1 MAFKSYSTDSKF
13 KHSGL
18 SVQIEEEHVSIVDLL
33 DVTDV
38 ESSSSDSELEL
49 WDLQFQPEENEK
61 KKLFSQGLYKPGS
74 GEVCAKYITVSA
86 SSVLNHV
93 YYEYPS
99 VKDPAIKDAL
109 LLPEKV
115 IRYEDDGQELY
126 LQLCKETNQTP
137 IKIFHRGLLTDTIDL
152 RYYGIHPGGMR
163 AMSLALSCN
172 TNVKTLDLT
181 SNFLNNVDACYHLG
195 QLFGFK
201 NAINRLIL
209 KQCNIRR
216 QGIRPL
222 VVYFFTRNF
231 DLLDL
236 SDNNLYDEGLA
247 YLIEQLDTGAVIR
260 RLILRSNHLTS
271 VGLQSLAA
279 SIEYHDNIK
288 CLDLS
293 WNNFVV
299 PFGPR
304 ALFHALAESEV
315 IAELDM
321 SWTSLKLSTEL
332 APLFNIR
339 TLKKLNLSNN
349 ALPSASARVIGKN
362 LHLSRGLDL
371 LDLSFNPFTPSDALF
386 LLSKMKLSK
395 VRVKELRLDNIPVSK
410 EFPAE
415 LKEILKLKFRR
426 NTVVTY
432 GHVLRN
438 YNLPEKDIKIIVM
451 KRLVRTT
458 HRKSKNALDVLLVGL
473 KYLDLAEFN
482 RCMRTNETPLK
493 DEFVERMY
501 RSFQG
506 IKNDA
511 GGKFAN
517 LDVMVDYIHRLWPDK
532 KLPPTPP
539 PTPPSPPAPRRT
551 KKKLHKGKKVV
562 KKK

>member
-1 MAFKSYSTDSKF
+1 MKF
-13 KHSGL
+13 GG
-18 SVQIEEEHVSIVDLL
+18 
-33 DVTDV
+33 V
-38 ESSSSDSELEL
+38 ER
-49 WDLQFQPEENEK
+49 W
-61 KKLFSQGLYKPGS
+61 
-74 GEVCAKYITVSA
+74 
-86 SSVLNHV
+86 
-93 YYEYPS
+93 
-99 VKDPAIKDAL
+99 
-109 LLPEKV
+109 
-115 IRYEDDGQELY
+115 
-126 LQLCKETNQTP
+126 
-137 IKIFHRGLLTDTIDL
+137 
-152 RYYGIHPGGMR
+152 
-163 AMSLALSCN
+163 
-172 TNVKTLDLT
+172 
-181 SNFLNNVDACYHLG
+181 
-195 QLFGFK
+195 
-201 NAINRLIL
+201 IL
-209 KQCNIRR
+209 K
-216 QGIRPL
+216 
-222 VVYFFTRNF
+222 
-231 DLLDL
+231 
-236 SDNNLYDEGLA
+236 LYQVLWH
-247 YLIEQLDTGAVIR
+247 VM
-260 RLILRSNHLTS
+260 
-271 VGLQSLAA
+271 
-279 SIEYHDNIK
+279 
-288 CLDLS
+288 
-293 WNNFVV
+293 
-299 PFGPR
+299 GPR
-304 ALFHALAESEV
+304 ALFHALAESGV

-395 VRVKELRLDNIPVSK
+395 VRVKELRLDNIPVST

-451 KRLVRTT
+451 KRLVRIT
-458 HRKSKNALDVLLVGL
+458 HRKSKNALDVLMYLL
-473 KYLDLAEFN
+473 EYNRTQKYLDLAEFN

-493 DEFVERMY
+493 DEFVEQMY

-539 PTPPSPPAPRRT
+539 PTPPSPPGTRRT
-551 KKKLHKGKKVV
+551 KKKLHKGKKVKTNENYRFSVIDGINVVLGFVCPITITV
-562 KKK
+562 KSFMSNLFNTSKPRRTPFHHQMASFVTNECKTVEIGSCDLEL